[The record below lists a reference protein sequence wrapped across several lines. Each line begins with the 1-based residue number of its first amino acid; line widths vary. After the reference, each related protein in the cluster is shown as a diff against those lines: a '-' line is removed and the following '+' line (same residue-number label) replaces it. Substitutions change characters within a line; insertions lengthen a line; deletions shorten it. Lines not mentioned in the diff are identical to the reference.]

1 MGSDGEQ
8 DLRLQLPE
16 KAMSD
21 TADLPEKA
29 MSDTADLP
37 EKAMSDTADLPEKAM
52 SENLPPNM
60 VQLIT

>member
-21 TADLPEKA
+21 SAELPEKA
-29 MSDTADLP
+29 MSDT
-37 EKAMSDTADLPEKAM
+37 TDLPEKAM
-52 SENLPPNM
+52 SEDLPPNM